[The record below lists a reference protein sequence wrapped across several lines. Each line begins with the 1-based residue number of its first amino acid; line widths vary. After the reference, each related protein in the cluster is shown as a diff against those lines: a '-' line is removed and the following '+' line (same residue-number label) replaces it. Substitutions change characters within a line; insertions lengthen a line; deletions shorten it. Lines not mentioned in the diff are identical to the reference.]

1 MDSIVVH
8 TTMGSRY
15 SCFVFSP
22 INLCIM
28 SLLLI
33 TASLSLY
40 RVTFGRVGKPNHN
53 PISSVSEF
61 PCSTRLVSDEKLCL
75 CGSTRFDRDTPAMCS
90 QMFSKEQ
97 TQLSRVKSSMC
108 PVSGVPM

>member
-1 MDSIVVH
+1 
-8 TTMGSRY
+8 
-15 SCFVFSP
+15 
-22 INLCIM
+22 M

-40 RVTFGRVGKPNHN
+40 KVTFGKVGKPNHR

-61 PCSTRLVSDEKLCL
+61 PCVTVFVSEEKFCL
-75 CGSTRFDRDTPAMCS
+75 CGSTRFDRDIPAMCS
-90 QMFSKEQ
+90 QIFSNEH
-97 TQLSRVKSSMC
+97 TQLSLVKSSMC